1 MTYNLWQI
9 RTAKGYSLRELE
21 ELSGVSKTTI
31 NNIENGKA
39 NPTIETL
46 RLLAAAPRSRA
57 IRFTRIIILQV
68 TVAKSY
74 GAYVRHN
81 GQNSR
86 KSYISYRLAL

>member
-39 NPTIETL
+39 NPTIENL
-46 RLLAAAPRSRA
+46 RLLAAALEVEL
-57 IRFTRIIILQV
+57 FDL
-68 TVAKSY
+68 
-74 GAYVRHN
+74 
-81 GQNSR
+81 
-86 KSYISYRLAL
+86 LEL